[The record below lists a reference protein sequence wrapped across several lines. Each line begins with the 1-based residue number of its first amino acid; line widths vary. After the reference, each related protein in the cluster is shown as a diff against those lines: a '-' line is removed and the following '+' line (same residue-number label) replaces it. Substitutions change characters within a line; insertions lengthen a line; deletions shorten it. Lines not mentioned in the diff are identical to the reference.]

1 LYISVTKIKYL
12 PILCC
17 SPFTQIHKTPNPYNL
32 RGISASAC
40 NFLLI
45 QWQSQRTTLLITSLI
60 KLIKTGS
67 RNPESRGTRPLK
79 GSVTFALIS
88 SFFHFISHV
97 TYNFDAYMSIFAL
110 LFLCTNRWILT
121 FWGTRGTRG
130 SITRRMVNLQPKS
143 RYWTSSWLF
152 LVIFFIILYFSF
164 CFHSQDSN
172 IRLVLVWFYISRI
185 RKMIFWTCRTNCL
198 VIMKI
203 ETIFGGLNAWMWLAL
218 LK

>member
-1 LYISVTKIKYL
+1 MYISVTKIKYL

-17 SPFTQIHKTPNPYNL
+17 SSTFTQIHKTPNPYNL

-88 SFFHFISHV
+88 FFFHFISHV

-130 SITRRMVNLQPKS
+130 SITRMVNLQPKS

-152 LVIFFIILYFSF
+152 LVIVFIILFFSF
-164 CFHSQDSN
+164 CFTHKTATF
-172 IRLVLVWFYISRI
+172 VWF
-185 RKMIFWTCRTNCL
+185 
-198 VIMKI
+198 
-203 ETIFGGLNAWMWLAL
+203 
-218 LK
+218 

>member
-1 LYISVTKIKYL
+1 MYISVTKIKYL

-17 SPFTQIHKTPNPYNL
+17 SSTFTQIHKTPNPYNL

-88 SFFHFISHV
+88 FFFFI
-97 TYNFDAYMSIFAL
+97 
-110 LFLCTNRWILT
+110 LFLMSLTILMHICQYSL
-121 FWGTRGTRG
+121 FYFCAQIDG
-130 SITRRMVNLQPKS
+130 S
-143 RYWTSSWLF
+143 
-152 LVIFFIILYFSF
+152 
-164 CFHSQDSN
+164 
-172 IRLVLVWFYISRI
+172 
-185 RKMIFWTCRTNCL
+185 
-198 VIMKI
+198 
-203 ETIFGGLNAWMWLAL
+203 
-218 LK
+218 